1 MSEYIS
7 ICFYDTHPVKQ
18 TSSQDEFHQK
28 SPESDELIERNHG
41 KERHPRHLKL
51 HKPSQTVSHK
61 LPVQLPVTNFTI
73 HTACKA
79 TATTCSF
86 SSFLVQMLSGSNGPL
101 ALCLK
106 TGSRRTAKTG
116 LGLGLDYVSLWE
128 SQVRKLSESSLR
140 STMHVGDP
148 HFFATHQCV
157 FLETSIF
164 SIKIDH
170 NTFETLNWS
179 SGRPSWIQDTRQ
191 IQRKNGQEMWCG
203 STGQRKAVHSMSM
216 KMCPFW
222 NANRNYHFHVW
233 AKLEPTS
240 GISMSH
246 AAWSKDQKTEML
258 YPKNM
263 RRYSAVHV
271 WHNIT

>member
-1 MSEYIS
+1 MIPIRWNKLRARTSFTRNHLSPMSWLKGI
-7 ICFYDTHPVKQ
+7 T
-18 TSSQDEFHQK
+18 
-28 SPESDELIERNHG
+28 ERNG
-41 KERHPRHLKL
+41 IRGISNCTNRLKQ
-51 HKPSQTVSHK
+51 S
-61 LPVQLPVTNFTI
+61 VTNCQYSCQSQISQFTQPAKLLLI
-73 HTACKA
+73 IA
-79 TATTCSF
+79 TCSF

-164 SIKIDH
+164 SIRIDH

-222 NANRNYHFHVW
+222 NANINYHFHVW

-240 GISMSH
+240 GISISH